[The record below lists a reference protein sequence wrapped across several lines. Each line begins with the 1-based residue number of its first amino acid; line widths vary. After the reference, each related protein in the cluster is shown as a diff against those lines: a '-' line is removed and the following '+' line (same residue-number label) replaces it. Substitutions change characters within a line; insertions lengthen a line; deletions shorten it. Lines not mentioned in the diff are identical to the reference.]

1 MHNDY
6 FVGKA
11 VCFIAA
17 GYEHSL
23 ALTLNGLIYA
33 WGSNSR
39 GQLGICTLG
48 KDFKRVGL
56 PRLLEANLKE
66 PGTLLACGRKSTFF
80 GVAGQHPDAHT
91 YLFNQWKK
99 KLIEEDRRLQER
111 ANYHYSI
118 IRRQINYD
126 KLTKRIKSEREQQ
139 LQRVSPR
146 PADHHDSPRRHVS
159 ASESYYEFWNLSK
172 FVSSEDQRRQV
183 FAYERPAHEGKK
195 GAVTVTVFKG
205 IQRKTEGKKPHTS
218 SPDLRDAVNFA
229 SIDGSIALDQA
240 LGVLSAPMMTTDPER
255 PVYYERTDF
264 EPPYRHYATLKT
276 QGMFAPYT
284 LVPNPMLLGSSRR

>member
-6 FVGKA
+6 FAGKA
-11 VCFIAA
+11 VCYISA
-17 GYEHSL
+17 GYEHSI

-33 WGSNSR
+33 WGSNNR

-56 PRLLEANLKE
+56 PRLLEGNLKE
-66 PGTLLACGRKSTFF
+66 PGTLLACGRKTTFF
-80 GVAGQHPDAHT
+80 AVAGQHQDAHT

-111 ANYHYSI
+111 ANYRYSI
-118 IRRQINYD
+118 VRRQINYD
-126 KLTKRIKSEREQQ
+126 KLTKRIKNEREQQ
-139 LQRVSPR
+139 LHKTSAKP
-146 PADHHDSPRRHVS
+146 DHHDSPRRAVP
-159 ASESYYEFWNLSK
+159 ASESYYEFWNLRK
-172 FVSSEDQRRQV
+172 FVSSEDALRQV

-195 GAVTVTVFKG
+195 GTVTVTVFKG
-205 IQRKTEGKKPHTS
+205 LQKKPEVRKNPNS
-218 SPDLRDAVNFA
+218 SPDLRDAMNFA

-240 LGVLSAPMMTTDPER
+240 LGVLSAPMVDFSPER

-264 EPPYRHYATLKT
+264 QPAYRHFTTLKT
-276 QGMFAPYT
+276 QTMFAPYA
-284 LVPNPMLLGSSRR
+284 LVPNPMLLGPSRR